1 MVKYEGHAINEIFHM
16 KDIGDDIVGANAHY
30 IVSEVQISDKIFFKS
45 CSFSMN
51 VEEAKNK
58 LNLPKV

>member
-1 MVKYEGHAINEIFHM
+1 MVKYEGHAINEIFLM

-30 IVSEVQISDKIFFKS
+30 IVSEVQLNDKIFLKS
-45 CSFSMN
+45 CSFFMN
-51 VEEAKNK
+51 IKDAKHK

>member
-16 KDIGDDIVGANAHY
+16 EGIGDDIVGANAHY
-30 IVSEVQISDKIFFKS
+30 IVSEVQLNDKIFLKS
-45 CSFSMN
+45 CSFFMN
-51 VEEAKNK
+51 IKDAKNK